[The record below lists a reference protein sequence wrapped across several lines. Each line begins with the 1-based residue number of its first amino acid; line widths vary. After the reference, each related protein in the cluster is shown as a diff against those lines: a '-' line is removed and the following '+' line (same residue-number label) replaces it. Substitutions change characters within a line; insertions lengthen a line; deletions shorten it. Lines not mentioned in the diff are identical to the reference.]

1 MESVHVVLAISVF
14 VVLVLLFSCTGRK
27 SRSRKMKKQSCV
39 SDQSSGSGWQF
50 SEDPMAPSTFGR
62 GVQNRKLAQQ
72 YADLAGAEYSD
83 YSAMSQYMSLEPEV
97 FASHESYSKDMVR
110 STTGPSAMAERS
122 DPNDVVPWV
131 GLRRPDYNV
140 PLSSNIRVEPT
151 EFTDQLYARTRYVL

>member
-1 MESVHVVLAISVF
+1 MENVHVVLAISVF
-14 VVLVLLFSCTGRK
+14 VVLVLLFSCTGHK
-27 SRSRKMKKQSCV
+27 RKMRKQQCS
-39 SDQSSGSGWQF
+39 SSSPSGSGWQI
-50 SEDPMAPSTFGR
+50 SEDPMAPSTSGR
-62 GVQNRKLAQQ
+62 GLQNRKLAQQ

-97 FASHESYSKDMVR
+97 FASQEQYTKDMNR

-131 GLRRPDYNV
+131 GLRRPDYTV